1 MIFFNIFG
9 FMMMLVFIVIIGIVF
24 FFVSGFQRIKR
35 SFRGDQNP
43 GSDRSS
49 TSTGSSYQ
57 RYYTQNANN
66 RSRARARSSSPTSNE
81 VIEIPILEVTDVT
94 DSPEK

>member
-9 FMMMLVFIVIIGIVF
+9 FMMMFVFIIVIGIVL
-24 FFVSGFQRIKR
+24 FVASSFQRAKR
-35 SFRGDQNP
+35 SFRGNP
-43 GSDRSS
+43 NGDAGRSS

-57 RYYTQNANN
+57 RYYTQNANG
-66 RSRARARSSSPTSNE
+66 RSRSGGSSSKGSDNE

-94 DSPEK
+94 DKPAE